1 MKNLH
6 FFQSIKTKLIFL
18 FLLIGLIPMIFVG
31 YRSYSIFSQSTHKSK
46 ASQLIDLAKHT
57 IDRIDILLDTCLD
70 DATAWSK
77 TVYVK
82 TAIDIGG
89 GQAGCDDFFK
99 TLAKNYSKYYLIML
113 FDKDG
118 KCISA
123 SDKSLIGG
131 HLDKADFKIFKKA
144 LAGTSCVRDFYSC
157 NFVKKAFP
165 KSNGWTVAFYAPV
178 IINGKAE
185 GAISTRLRWPRIQSI
200 LDQIKVGKSGY
211 AYLANKNGDLI
222 AHPNHKL
229 YGVNLGTKLNLP
241 QLVKAFQE
249 HTQGTITYEFRN
261 VKTNHLDHK
270 LVGYARST
278 GFQSFKGLGWTVGV
292 GADTSELFAG
302 VLAQVKEMKITA
314 LIAAVLICLFGAFIA
329 LIFSRPITNASALM
343 EKVAKDL
350 DFTLRLNVKGNDE
363 IARMGRALNSLLER
377 LQETFGTVIQSS
389 STVSSSVEKVKE
401 TSEKIVNNA
410 STQAER
416 AQDVLKRVE
425 LMGQTA
431 SEVQKNALVTKEVST
446 STSSAIT
453 EMAATIQEVSRNAK
467 TQFVKSEE
475 TLKIV
480 HAMGETAKQVAEKAR
495 EQAAAASET
504 SQAVNQM
511 AQSFNEVVAHTEE
524 ANNLSKEAAQA
535 AEEGSEAAD
544 RMVAGMKGI
553 AESSEQITEIIDV
566 ISDIAEQTN
575 LLALNAAIEAAR
587 AGEHGKGFA
596 VVADE
601 VRKLAE
607 RTAESTKEIAALI
620 KESNKRVE
628 EGTQLSLNSKKVLE
642 RIKTSV
648 TDTRGIIENI
658 FHATKEQ
665 SESVQGVLKSMERLA
680 SLAKDITDFTAEQA
694 KRREAAEKAMNELRD
709 LAANISAATEEQVA
723 STQRIVKEMEEVKQS
738 AENITNMTT
747 KQAERSALL
756 KKTMDEMA
764 STALTNA
771 QGAKGS
777 QQISFELASSTA
789 HLIEMVSQFKIGNGR
804 NKPEAGEAEQA

>member
-1 MKNLH
+1 
-6 FFQSIKTKLIFL
+6 
-18 FLLIGLIPMIFVG
+18 MIFVG
-31 YRSYSIFSQSTHKSK
+31 YRSYVIFDKSLQE
-46 ASQLIDLAKHT
+46 AEGTRLVQLAEHT
-57 IDRIDILLDTCLD
+57 INRIDMLMDGCVKDTKTW
-70 DATAWSK
+70 AK

-89 GQAGCDDFFK
+89 GQAGCDDFFR
-99 TLAKNYSKYYLIML
+99 TLAKNYGKYYVIML
-113 FDKDG
+113 LDSDG
-118 KCISA
+118 RCISA
-123 SDKSLIGG
+123 SDKALIGLG
-131 HLDKADFKIFKKA
+131 VEKADRIAFKKA
-144 LAGTSCVRDFYSC
+144 LSGTLSITDFHISDY
-157 NFVKKAFP
+157 VKTVYP
-165 KSNGWTVAFYAPV
+165 KSDGWTVSFYAPV
-178 IINGKAE
+178 ITQGKAI
-185 GAISTRLRWPRIQSI
+185 GVVATLLKWPVAQDL
-200 LDQIKVGKSGY
+200 LDQIKVGVSGY
-211 AYLANKNGDLI
+211 AYLANRNGDLI
-222 AHPNHKL
+222 GHPNRKY
-229 YGVNLGTKLNLP
+229 YGVNLATKLNLP
-241 QLVKAFQE
+241 QLAKAFRE
-249 HTQGTITYEFRN
+249 NTKGTIVYKFRN
-261 VKTNHLDHK
+261 VKTSHLDHK
-270 LVGYARST
+270 LVGYARSK
-278 GFQSFKGLGWTVGV
+278 GFGDFKGLGWTVGV
-292 GADTSELFAG
+292 GADTSELFAS
-302 VLAQVKEMKITA
+302 VIQQAKEMKISTV
-314 LIAAVLICLFGAFIA
+314 IVAVAICLFGALIA
-329 LIFSRPITNASALM
+329 LLFSRPITNASALM
-343 EKVAKDL
+343 EKVANNL

-363 IARMGRALNSLLER
+363 IARMGRSLNSLLER

-524 ANNLSKEAAQA
+524 ANNLSLEATQA

-642 RIKTSV
+642 RIKTAV

-738 AENITNMTT
+738 AENITSMTT

-756 KKTMDEMA
+756 RKVMDEMA
-764 STALTNA
+764 NTAMTNA

-777 QQISFELASSTA
+777 QKISLELASSTA
-789 HLIEMVSQFKIGNGR
+789 HLIEMVSQFKIGNGGS
-804 NKPEAGEAEQA
+804 NAEAGDVEHAR